1 MDLTSESRHHIK
13 HVADEALKQLE
24 GIAAT
29 ANSKLHDG
37 RTLGFDSLASINT
50 MTSSSAVQKLDQIS
64 QANRDSYSVLAREP
78 AIARVVVVDEEG
90 EERTYYICRTT
101 PVSGFPNLASYRAPV
116 GRLASLSIGAEFSLP
131 NGKVVE
137 VIERAQLRPATFRN
151 GWDSRDTVVEAEH
164 FGPLTI
170 ESLRAFLTEAAG
182 KEVTEDILS
191 QLLAEETVKANIIDG
206 VRRSVITKMGL
217 RDQPVL
223 DQYQDEIFRLPLD
236 KRLLILGPPGTG
248 KTTTLIRRLGQKL
261 DIAFLEEGEQRLVET
276 VGVAQGLAHT
286 NSWQMFTPT
295 ELLKQYLKEAFA
307 REGVPASDLRIRTW
321 QDYRRE
327 LARNAF
333 GVLRTATGGGTFV
346 LKEGLPSLSDSA
358 LDRPIDW
365 FEEFDSWQRK
375 AYVRELDDAASLL
388 QGAKSADVQSLG
400 GRLKDIVARAGEGS
414 LATTFGSLAAE
425 LPKVQALVTNLKE
438 GSDSKIKSA
447 LNLQLNRNRAFL
459 DELGRVIDSLQA
471 ATADVDDQDDV
482 DTDEEEDATAPST
495 GRAAALRAYMQAVRT
510 QARATASK
518 RTVSKSSRNGKIL
531 EWLADRGLS
540 ESDRAEVGA
549 SLLVQTNA
557 RRFVNPVKR
566 YLDGV
571 PKRYRAFRREQQ
583 PAGIWYRKEGFESR
597 DIRPL
602 ELDVVLLAILRAAGD
617 LISRPNILRDIDS
630 PAWSSLQP
638 ILGHYRNQILV
649 DEATDFSPIQLACMA
664 ALAHPRLRS
673 FFACGDFNQRL
684 TTWGA
689 RSTEELKW
697 VFTDFD
703 IKEITVS
710 YRQSKQLNDL
720 ARAMIRAVGGTEQN
734 VSLPAHV
741 DSGGVAPS
749 LLENANETTAVVS
762 WLADRIREIERF
774 VGQLPS
780 TAIFVNTED
789 DVAPVA
795 EALNEALSEH
805 NIQVI
810 ACREGQVVGQENNV
824 RVFDIQHIKGLEFEA
839 VFFVSVDQL
848 AALHPALFDKYLY
861 VGTTRAATYL
871 GVTCDGTLPAA
882 IESLRTHFGQDWQA
896 PVTA

>member
-1 MDLTSESRHHIK
+1 M
-13 HVADEALKQLE
+13 
-24 GIAAT
+24 
-29 ANSKLHDG
+29 
-37 RTLGFDSLASINT
+37 
-50 MTSSSAVQKLDQIS
+50 
-64 QANRDSYSVLAREP
+64 
-78 AIARVVVVDEEG
+78 
-90 EERTYYICRTT
+90 
-101 PVSGFPNLASYRAPV
+101 
-116 GRLASLSIGAEFSLP
+116 
-131 NGKVVE
+131 
-137 VIERAQLRPATFRN
+137 
-151 GWDSRDTVVEAEH
+151 VEAEH

-170 ESLRAFLTEAAG
+170 ESLRALLTEVAG
-182 KEVTEDILS
+182 AEVTEDILG
-191 QLLAEETVKANIIDG
+191 QLLAEETVTANIVDG

-261 DIAFLEEGEQRLVET
+261 DTAFLEESEQRLVET
-276 VGVAQGLAHT
+276 VSEAQGIAHV
-286 NSWQMFTPT
+286 NSWLMFTPT

-333 GVLRTATGGGTFV
+333 GVLRTASGGGTFV
-346 LKEGLPSLSDSA
+346 LKDSLPSLSEAA
-358 LDRPIDW
+358 LDRPIQW
-365 FEEFDSWQRK
+365 FDDFDAWQRN
-375 AYVRELDDAASLL
+375 AYVQELHEAAALL
-388 QGAKSADVQSLG
+388 HDAKSPEVESLG
-400 GRLKDIVARAGEGS
+400 ARLQDILVRAGDGA
-414 LATTFGSLAAE
+414 LAATFGSLAAE
-425 LPKVQALVTNLKE
+425 LPKVQALVTSLKDA
-438 GSDSKIKSA
+438 SDGKIKAA

-459 DELGRVIDSLQA
+459 DELARVIDSLQQA
-471 ATADVDDQDDV
+471 PSTDPDEQDDL
-482 DTDEEEDATAPST
+482 DAEEEEGTTAPRT
-495 GRAAALRAYMQAVRT
+495 GRAAALTAYMQAVRA
-510 QARATASK
+510 QARSAASK
-518 RTVSKSSRNGKIL
+518 RAVSKTSRNGKII
-531 EWLADRGLS
+531 EWLADRGLT
-540 ESDRAEVGA
+540 ETDRAEVGA

-566 YLDGV
+566 YLDGI
-571 PKRYRAFRREQQ
+571 PKRYRAFRRERQQ
-583 PAGIWYRKEGFESR
+583 AESWYRNEGFEAR
-597 DIRPL
+597 DIHPL
-602 ELDVVLLAILRAAGD
+602 ELDIVLLAILRAAGD
-617 LISRPNILRDIDS
+617 LISRPNVQRDIDS
-630 PAWSSLQP
+630 PAWSALQP
-638 ILGHYRNQILV
+638 ILGHYRNQVLV

-689 RSTEELKW
+689 RSADEMKW
-697 VFTDFD
+697 VFADFD

-741 DSGGVAPS
+741 DSGGVAPA
-749 LLENANETTAVVS
+749 LLEHATETAIVVS

-780 TAIFVNTED
+780 TAIFVNAED

-810 ACREGQVVGQENNV
+810 ACREGQAVGQESNV

-839 VFFVSVDQL
+839 VFFVGIDQL

-871 GVTCDGTLPAA
+871 GVTCDGGLPPA
-882 IESLRTHFGQDWQA
+882 IESLRAHFGQDWQA
-896 PVTA
+896 PGSLQAGTEQ